1 LMMHGMRKE
10 PELNNP
16 YFGHIFSDEDKK
28 NLKETGNMGRT
39 AMILP
44 QGGSEKIPY
53 IISVDKLT
61 NELVGYPAEQCYI
74 PDVASGIKLSDYEK
88 EQLREGKAIPMDGM
102 ISKNGNEFSAHL
114 QLNADKRGIDYIFP
128 KDRQFNRETIGGVEL
143 TKKQLEDYNSGK
155 AIFLEDMTTKN
166 GRTFSSFV
174 KMDCNGNTSYTNYN
188 PDSPE
193 GAREIYIP
201 KEICGVRLTHEDR
214 ETLRTGK
221 PVFLYD
227 MVNSKGEEFSSFVKF
242 DTETGQRQFARSED
256 GFNEKQVH
264 KVPPEIWGVT
274 LNTKEK
280 AQLQDGKAIFLADMT
295 GVNGQQ
301 FSSWVKMSE
310 RMGHPVFYPENPD
323 KPRQSVGQS
332 ESVPAARQ
340 DGRQQPDRET
350 KRQENDVKKPASRR
364 KVS

>member
-1 LMMHGMRKE
+1 
-10 PELNNP
+10 
-16 YFGHIFSDEDKK
+16 
-28 NLKETGNMGRT
+28 MGRT

-274 LNTKEK
+274 LNTKERS
-280 AQLQDGKAIFLADMT
+280 QLQDGKAIFLSGMT
-295 GVNGQQ
+295 GVNGQE
-301 FSSWVKMSE
+301 FSSWMKMSDKT
-310 RMGHPVFYPENPD
+310 GHIVFYPENPD

-332 ESVPAARQ
+332 ENVPAARQ